1 MDRGHINQKLQEFS
15 NRIDRIIGMF
25 DENLTKRGAIA
36 IEYARLKDDLKIEKD
51 KFQTQ
56 QGWDHASEDERKFYS
71 PAVEEAYI
79 ELNARSGS
87 SPSRKVIGNLTAA
100 RIRISSY
107 LDQPDYSVPN
117 GK

>member
-1 MDRGHINQKLQEFS
+1 MDRRYINQKLQEFS

-79 ELNARSGS
+79 EPETGVKTMDLIFEPA
-87 SPSRKVIGNLTAA
+87 PT
-100 RIRISSY
+100 
-107 LDQPDYSVPN
+107 
-117 GK
+117 GKI